1 MLMDFISTVATGVA
15 AAAFIYALNQF
26 LKGRL
31 PRWLMP
37 VAVGGAM
44 IAFAVWNEYSWFGR
58 VTDQLPAEVVVA
70 SAPQDR
76 VFYRPWTYIAPLT
89 TRFVAVD
96 RTAAVR
102 SESNPDLLVASAIV
116 VQRWTPT
123 QRVSMVFDCGT
134 FRRADL
140 FEGAELGQGGT
151 LRGAEWRDV
160 GPEDSLVKAAC
171 GGG

>member
-1 MLMDFISTVATGVA
+1 MLMDFISTAATGVA
-15 AAAFIYALNQF
+15 VAAFLYALNHM
-26 LKGRL
+26 LGRRL

-37 VAVGGAM
+37 AAVGIAM
-44 IAFAVWNEYSWFGR
+44 VVFAVWNEYSWFGR
-58 VTDQLPAEVVVA
+58 VTDQLPDTVVVA

-76 VFYRPWTYIAPLT
+76 MFYRPWTYVAPLT

-102 SESNPDLLVASAIV
+102 SDSNPDLMVASAIV

-123 QRVSMVFDCGT
+123 QRVSMAFDCGT

-160 GPEDSLVKAAC
+160 GPGDSLVKAAC